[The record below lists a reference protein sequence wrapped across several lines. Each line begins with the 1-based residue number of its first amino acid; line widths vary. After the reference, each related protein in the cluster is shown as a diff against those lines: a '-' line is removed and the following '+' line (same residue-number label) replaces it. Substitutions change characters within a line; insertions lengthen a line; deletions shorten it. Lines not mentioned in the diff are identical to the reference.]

1 MHAIKKILLS
11 SYGMTLFKKGVVILT
26 GLLSVV
32 FMTRYLGP
40 TLKGE
45 YAYYM
50 NFINI
55 GVSVLNMGISLV
67 YVNYKRQEQR
77 PREFQATFITL
88 SIFQYVFYIGI
99 AVGMYFLGQSVDYIT
114 IMVLIALNVLSIQ
127 LTQINLVES
136 IKKNTIIAIV
146 TALSNCALTA
156 LIYFIA
162 PKYVFIALLVYAAK
176 NIVPIVMTLMA
187 IKSEQLPSALRKQ
200 KQIKVRRWP
209 NIIRQGVLPMV
220 VTCLIALNYRMDI
233 LFLGWFNIAASEIGL
248 YSTGVQL
255 AEYAWMLPDVFK
267 EVMLNKNAKSD
278 AINSLTFS
286 IRMAMTLVCLF
297 IAFMAAFGHYI
308 IIFLFGADFA
318 DAYFTTLLMFLA
330 IPFIIYSKII
340 GTLFSAKGKWSFYFW
355 TLIVSVVLNGGLNLL
370 FIPMMGIIGSATAS
384 IISYAVCGLLCI
396 IWLKRNYEIKLRDLL
411 IIKKSDYHMIRTF
424 IKKDS

>member
-67 YVNYKRQEQR
+67 YVNYKR
-77 PREFQATFITL
+77 RETTPNQFRATFVAL
-88 SIFQYVFYIGI
+88 SIFQYTLYIGI
-99 AVGMYFLGQSVDYIT
+99 AVAMYFVGQSINYVT

-127 LTQINLVES
+127 LTQINLVEN
-136 IKKNTIIAIV
+136 IKKHTIIAIV
-146 TALSNCALTA
+146 TAISNCALTA
-156 LIYFIA
+156 VVYFLA
-162 PKYVFIALLVYAAK
+162 PQFVFIALLVYAAK
-176 NIVPIVMTLMA
+176 NVVPIVMTLLA
-187 IKSEQLPSALRKQ
+187 SKPEPSQLMRRKQ
-200 KQIKVRRWP
+200 KSIKVWKWTT
-209 NIIRQGVLPMV
+209 ITRQGILPMI

-233 LFLGWFNIAASEIGL
+233 LFLGWFHVAAADIGL

-267 EVMLNKNAKSD
+267 EVMLNKNAKRD
-278 AINSLTFS
+278 AISSLTFS
-286 IRMAMTLVCLF
+286 IRMASTLVLSF
-297 IAFMAAFGHYI
+297 IVFMAIFGQYL
-308 IIFLFGADFA
+308 IIFLFGAEFA
-318 DAYFTTLLMFLA
+318 GAYFTTLLMFLA

-340 GTLFSAKGKWSFYFW
+340 GTLFSAQGRWGFYLW
-355 TLIVSVVLNGGLNLL
+355 TLIVSVIVR
-370 FIPMMGIIGSATAS
+370 SAVAS
-384 IISYAVCGLLCI
+384 IMSYAICGLMCVL
-396 IWLKRNYEIKLRDLL
+396 WLRKHYQVKWRELFLVTKEDCRMIVGF
-411 IIKKSDYHMIRTF
+411 IKKS
-424 IKKDS
+424 